1 MGKNRFYP
9 EKVKR
14 EVIRLRMEEH
24 VSYQELMK
32 QFGIKNKSQIQ
43 TWVRWFK
50 QGEYHRLAQPPGKQ
64 YTFGKGPEEGTE
76 VEELRKK
83 LAYYEMKEDV
93 MGKATALERRWYQ
106 K

>member
-1 MGKNRFYP
+1 MRTNRFYP
-9 EKVKR
+9 EKIKR

-24 VSYQELMK
+24 VPYQELMK
-32 QFGIKNKSQIQ
+32 QFGIKNKSQIK
-43 TWVRWFK
+43 TWVKWFK
-50 QGEYHRLAQPPGKQ
+50 QGDDHRLAQPPGKQ

-93 MGKATALERRWYQ
+93 MGKATALERKWYQ